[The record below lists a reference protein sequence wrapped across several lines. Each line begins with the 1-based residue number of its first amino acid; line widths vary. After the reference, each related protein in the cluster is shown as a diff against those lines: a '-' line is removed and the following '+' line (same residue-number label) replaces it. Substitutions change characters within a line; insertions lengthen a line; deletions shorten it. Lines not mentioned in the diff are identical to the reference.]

1 MGSRK
6 PALKISSDIVNIQQ
20 HDEPFLLAGQPKCDG
35 GWNGV
40 EPLEQL
46 QLAFL
51 HLQNL
56 AIDAP

>member
-6 PALKISSDIVNIQQ
+6 LALKISSDIVDIQQ
-20 HDEPFLLAGQPKCDG
+20 HDEAFLLAGQPKCDG

-40 EPLEQL
+40 GPLEQL

-51 HLQNL
+51 HL
-56 AIDAP
+56 